1 MLCLLR
7 IFLKWGFVVPTTAL
21 QRAFRA
27 QGLRLTQARL
37 AILRVVGT
45 TAAHLQVA
53 EVHRRALR
61 VSPGIGLASVYRTI
75 DLLDRLGLV
84 KRVHVGHRHRH
95 YAPATEGHGHHLVCN
110 GCGRV
115 VEFSDCQVERL
126 AKTLARRTRFVI
138 EGHSIELYGRCPDC
152 RRASGRRSPTDLT
165 HRTSSPD
172 RRKDTR
178 CV

>member
-1 MLCLLR
+1 
-7 IFLKWGFVVPTTAL
+7 VPTIPL
-21 QRAFRA
+21 ERVFRT
-27 QGLRLTQARL
+27 QGLRLTQARQAVL
-37 AILRVVGT
+37 QVVG
-45 TAAHLQVA
+45 AAGAHLQVA

-61 VSPGIGLASVYRTI
+61 LSPRIGLASVYRTI

-95 YAPATEGHGHHLVCN
+95 YASATERHGHHLVCN

-115 VEFSDCQVERL
+115 VEFSDCQVEQL
-126 AKTLARRTRFVI
+126 AKTLARRTRFLI

-152 RRASGRRSPTDLT
+152 RRTSGRKSPTARSRDV
-165 HRTSSPD
+165 SYPD
-172 RRKDTR
+172 RTDGMR